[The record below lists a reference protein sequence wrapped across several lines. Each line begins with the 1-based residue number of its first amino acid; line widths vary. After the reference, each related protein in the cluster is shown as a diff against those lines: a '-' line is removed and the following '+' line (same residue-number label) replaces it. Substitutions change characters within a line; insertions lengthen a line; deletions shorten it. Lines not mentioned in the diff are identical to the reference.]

1 MLKVMNLAS
10 LKLSGSLLAKKAT
23 MKLMVARKLRYPNM
37 HQKAVREPSLH
48 STMIIPGWAWM
59 LSVGNGGANEIHVI
73 HKTNCKEVDNAII
86 MTVPSDSFQCKGL
99 AQLVLYFGWTW
110 VGLVAVNDDY
120 GREGI
125 QFIKEEILRGGAC
138 IAFTEYI
145 STNDLEHI
153 SHVTKIIKGSTAK
166 AVISLVKDIDKIVFL
181 EEMLRQ
187 NITGKIFVASE
198 AWSISNLL
206 TVTKYSSL
214 LSGTIGLSFHSSTI
228 LGFSEFLE
236 IMNPLST
243 IEDPWTK
250 IFWEKVFGCQ
260 FLDQTILTD
269 LLNNSKPCTGN
280 ESKESTQNIFN
291 DITNLNAAY
300 NLYNT
305 IHVIAKSL
313 HNMQNCQENKGQYN
327 NGSCPDIQH
336 FKPWQSIFLP
346 KHLLLPEHA
355 GTSYEALAGS
365 RSVYGRL
372 CKSHAGRGLSSCV
385 SHSQGSMML
394 VGILYK
400 ILLLIMLRKILYT
413 CNRTLCRPIPLW
425 SFTPCYRG
433 ASRAVGSDGQALG
446 ERGDSY
452 YCALIIQT
460 VALQYLVAAHYLL
473 PPSRS
478 YFCIT
483 SRPDTLSG
491 YSTGHSHA
499 GGGWCQSI
507 SAKGSEDRNVSYFS
521 TSPLLSDKTQ
531 FPSFFRTVPSDSF
544 QCKGLAQLVLYF
556 GWTWVGLVAVNDDY
570 GREGIQFIKEEI
582 LRGGACIAF
591 TEYISTNDL
600 EHISHVTKIIKGSTA
615 KAVISLVKDID
626 KIVFLEEMLRQNIT
640 GKIFV
645 ASEAWSISNLL
656 TVTKYS
662 SLLSGTIGLS
672 FHSSTILGFSEFLEI
687 MNPLSTIEDPWTKIF
702 WEKVFG
708 CQFLD
713 QTILTDLL
721 NNSKPCTGNE
731 SKESTQ
737 NIFNDI
743 TNLNAAYNLYNT
755 IHVIAKSLHNMQN
768 CQENK
773 GQFNNGSCPDIQH
786 FKPWQ
791 LSHYIQNVKVK
802 LSNGRELF
810 FDQNGDTPAVYDII
824 NWHMNTDG
832 TTRHV
837 KVGSYDTT
845 QANLNSFLINTSALI
860 WVSGQQQVPMSVCTQ
875 SCLAGFRKVL
885 RKDLPTCCFE
895 CVPCPLGEASNMTD
909 SLDCFKCPWD
919 KWPSAEKDRCLPKSR
934 EFLSFEERMGMT
946 LASTS
951 AFSSLLPISI
961 FGILICYKNTPI
973 VRANNFTLS
982 CILLMSMSLC
992 FLSSLAFIGYPQ
1004 PEKCLLRQVAF
1015 GTVFTLCVSCI
1026 LAKTFMVVF
1035 AFMATKPGSSLM
1047 KWVRPRVSYMIIVL
1061 STSLQLVLCITWIS
1075 FAPPFP
1081 TDNIQAQPGIIIVEC
1096 NEGSRTAFWCMLG
1109 YLSFLAT
1116 ISFIVAFLARR
1127 LPDSFNEAKFITF
1140 SMLAFLSVW
1149 VSYIPASLSSTGK
1162 YTVAME
1168 VFAILSSSW
1177 ALVICMFFP
1186 KCFIILFRPDMNSNE
1201 HEQIL
1206 SVNGERATEY
1216 LQTVLSWCKYPS
1228 KHHLPLSHNLHAA
1241 PDHGDMLMRMN
1252 VEESPR
1258 NSDVTGLTAWPEIKT
1273 VPRSTSITRAMI
1285 EPLLLGQTCITRT
1298 PLLAW
1303 ECPPARF
1310 VLNNMYGSYLSGPN
1324 FSAMRFALD
1333 EINRSPTLLPN
1344 LTLGF
1349 QIYDSCTGLHQELDG
1364 TLKLLTGQ
1372 AEGIPNFSCKQMPP
1386 MSSIIGHVTSTLS
1399 ILNAR
1404 ILSLYRY
1411 PQISYLSTSPLLSDK
1426 TQFPTFFR
1434 TVPSDSL
1441 QCKGLAQLVLHF
1453 GWTWIGIVAVDD
1465 DYGREAMKFIK
1476 EEILKVEA
1484 CVTFAEYI
1492 TTNNLKHISY
1502 VTKIIKESTA
1512 KAVISLVKDLD
1523 NILFLEEMLRQNVTG
1538 KIFVA
1543 SEAWSISNL
1552 FTTAKY
1558 SSLLSGT
1565 IGFSFHESTI
1575 PGFREFLD
1583 NIRPFSSREDPWTK
1597 IFWERAFGCQFFD
1610 QTILTYSLNNSK
1622 PCTGNEIL
1630 RYAWC
1635 KEGDK
1640 ILQHWRFYSEL
1651 SNNLSATDGHK
1662 IAGAGVLALPCRQW
1676 RLSHYIQ
1683 NVKVNLS
1690 TGREQFFD
1698 KNGDPPGMYD
1708 IVNWHLNTD
1717 GTMRHVKVGSY
1728 DTTQANGNSFLINTS
1743 ALMWASGQKEIPVS
1757 VCTES
1762 CLAGFRKVLRKG
1774 LPVCCFKCVPCPLGE
1789 ISNMTDSLDC
1799 FKCPWDQWPN
1809 SQKDRCLPKN
1819 KEFLSFEE
1827 PWGSALTATSVFS
1840 SLLPLSIFG
1849 LFMCYKNTPIVRA
1862 NNFSLSCLLL
1872 MSMSLCFLSSLAF
1885 IGYPQPEKC
1894 LLRQVAF
1901 GTVFTLCVSCILA
1914 KTFMVVFAFMATKP
1928 GSSLKKWV
1936 RPRVSYMIVA
1946 LSTSLQLVLCI
1957 TWISFAPPFSTD
1969 NIQTQPGIIIVECNE
1984 GSPTAFWCM
1993 LGYLGF
1999 LTTISFIVA
2008 FLARRLPDS
2017 FNEAKFITFSMLAF
2031 LSVWVSYIP
2040 ASLSSKGKYKV
2051 AMEVF
2056 AILSSS
2062 WALVICMFV
2071 PKCFIIL
2078 FRSHMNSKEHLMG
2091 KRAPTL
2097 ERCYTLFSY
2106 WGRLTSRAA
2115 VAAAGRL
2122 TSETIMVVLW
2132 SNGIGLGDIPVGP
2145 TSRIQSGLINWI
2157 QGSSNW
2163 RRMSHESIFGICG
2176 FVHKVQEAL
2185 RPLRPRFYCVFRTVC
2200 GFVHKNSE
2208 WDTTTLNTRYH
2219 HYKFKNAEEE
2229 INRSPTLLP
2238 NLTLGFQVYD
2248 SCAGILQELDGTL
2261 KMLTGQSQGVP
2272 NFSCK
2277 KLPPVSSVI
2286 GHSTSTFSILNA
2298 FVLGLNRFPQIS
2310 YLATSSLLSD
2320 KKQFPSFFRTVPSD
2334 TFQSKGLAQLV
2345 LHFGWTWV
2353 GLVAVDDDYGRQG
2366 IQLIKEELL
2375 RGGACVAFTE
2385 YITTNNLEHISYVT
2399 KIIKQSTAKAV
2410 VSLVKDLDEVI
2421 LLEEM
2426 LRQNVTGKIFV
2437 AGEAWSIS
2445 NLLTVAKYSSILA
2458 GTIGFSFHGT
2468 KIPGFREFLNSIHP
2482 YNTKEG
2488 PWTKLFWEKMF
2499 GCKLFDQSIKG
2510 SENASK
2516 LCTGNESMESMQ
2528 NIFFDISNLN
2538 PAYNIYMAVHAIAQS
2553 LHDMRTCQKGQ
2564 GPFPNGSCADIQH
2577 FNPWQLSHYIQNVKV
2592 KLSNGRELFFDQNGD
2607 PPAIYDII
2615 NWHMNIDGTTRQV
2628 KVGSHDTTQAN
2639 GNSFLINTSAL
2650 LWTSGKNQVPISLCT
2665 QSCVAGFRK
2674 VLRKDLPACCFECVL
2689 CPLGEIS
2696 NITDSLNCFSC
2707 PWDEWPNSQKD
2718 RCFPKNKE
2726 FLSFEEPLGVTLA
2739 STSSFSS
2746 LLPISI
2752 FGLFMCYKNTPIVR
2766 ANNFSLSCLLLMS
2779 MSLCFLSSL
2788 AFIGYP
2794 QPEKCLLRQVAFGT
2808 VFTLCVS
2815 CILAKTIMVV
2825 FAFMAT
2831 KPGSVLRKWARPRV
2845 SYMIIAFS
2853 CILQLTLCMS
2863 WISFAPP
2870 FPTDNIHTK
2879 PGIIIVEC
2887 NEGSPTAFWCMLG
2900 YLALLATIS
2909 FIVAFFASRL
2919 PDSFNEAKFIT
2930 FSMLAF
2936 LSVWVAY
2943 IPASLSSTGKYS
2955 VAMEVFAILSS
2966 SWALMTCM
2974 FAPKCFIILLRPEMN
2989 SKEHLMGKVKT

>member
-1 MLKVMNLAS
+1 
-10 LKLSGSLLAKKAT
+10 
-23 MKLMVARKLRYPNM
+23 
-37 HQKAVREPSLH
+37 
-48 STMIIPGWAWM
+48 
-59 LSVGNGGANEIHVI
+59 
-73 HKTNCKEVDNAII
+73 
-86 MTVPSDSFQCKGL
+86 
-99 AQLVLYFGWTW
+99 
-110 VGLVAVNDDY
+110 
-120 GREGI
+120 
-125 QFIKEEILRGGAC
+125 
-138 IAFTEYI
+138 
-145 STNDLEHI
+145 
-153 SHVTKIIKGSTAK
+153 
-166 AVISLVKDIDKIVFL
+166 
-181 EEMLRQ
+181 
-187 NITGKIFVASE
+187 
-198 AWSISNLL
+198 
-206 TVTKYSSL
+206 
-214 LSGTIGLSFHSSTI
+214 
-228 LGFSEFLE
+228 
-236 IMNPLST
+236 
-243 IEDPWTK
+243 
-250 IFWEKVFGCQ
+250 
-260 FLDQTILTD
+260 
-269 LLNNSKPCTGN
+269 
-280 ESKESTQNIFN
+280 
-291 DITNLNAAY
+291 
-300 NLYNT
+300 
-305 IHVIAKSL
+305 
-313 HNMQNCQENKGQYN
+313 
-327 NGSCPDIQH
+327 
-336 FKPWQSIFLP
+336 
-346 KHLLLPEHA
+346 
-355 GTSYEALAGS
+355 
-365 RSVYGRL
+365 
-372 CKSHAGRGLSSCV
+372 
-385 SHSQGSMML
+385 
-394 VGILYK
+394 
-400 ILLLIMLRKILYT
+400 
-413 CNRTLCRPIPLW
+413 
-425 SFTPCYRG
+425 
-433 ASRAVGSDGQALG
+433 
-446 ERGDSY
+446 
-452 YCALIIQT
+452 
-460 VALQYLVAAHYLL
+460 
-473 PPSRS
+473 
-478 YFCIT
+478 
-483 SRPDTLSG
+483 
-491 YSTGHSHA
+491 
-499 GGGWCQSI
+499 
-507 SAKGSEDRNVSYFS
+507 
-521 TSPLLSDKTQ
+521 
-531 FPSFFRTVPSDSF
+531 
-544 QCKGLAQLVLYF
+544 
-556 GWTWVGLVAVNDDY
+556 
-570 GREGIQFIKEEI
+570 
-582 LRGGACIAF
+582 
-591 TEYISTNDL
+591 
-600 EHISHVTKIIKGSTA
+600 
-615 KAVISLVKDID
+615 
-626 KIVFLEEMLRQNIT
+626 
-640 GKIFV
+640 
-645 ASEAWSISNLL
+645 
-656 TVTKYS
+656 
-662 SLLSGTIGLS
+662 
-672 FHSSTILGFSEFLEI
+672 
-687 MNPLSTIEDPWTKIF
+687 
-702 WEKVFG
+702 
-708 CQFLD
+708 
-713 QTILTDLL
+713 
-721 NNSKPCTGNE
+721 
-731 SKESTQ
+731 
-737 NIFNDI
+737 
-743 TNLNAAYNLYNT
+743 
-755 IHVIAKSLHNMQN
+755 
-768 CQENK
+768 
-773 GQFNNGSCPDIQH
+773 
-786 FKPWQ
+786 
-791 LSHYIQNVKVK
+791 
-802 LSNGRELF
+802 
-810 FDQNGDTPAVYDII
+810 
-824 NWHMNTDG
+824 
-832 TTRHV
+832 
-837 KVGSYDTT
+837 
-845 QANLNSFLINTSALI
+845 
-860 WVSGQQQVPMSVCTQ
+860 
-875 SCLAGFRKVL
+875 
-885 RKDLPTCCFE
+885 
-895 CVPCPLGEASNMTD
+895 
-909 SLDCFKCPWD
+909 
-919 KWPSAEKDRCLPKSR
+919 
-934 EFLSFEERMGMT
+934 
-946 LASTS
+946 
-951 AFSSLLPISI
+951 
-961 FGILICYKNTPI
+961 
-973 VRANNFTLS
+973 
-982 CILLMSMSLC
+982 
-992 FLSSLAFIGYPQ
+992 
-1004 PEKCLLRQVAF
+1004 
-1015 GTVFTLCVSCI
+1015 
-1026 LAKTFMVVF
+1026 
-1035 AFMATKPGSSLM
+1035 
-1047 KWVRPRVSYMIIVL
+1047 
-1061 STSLQLVLCITWIS
+1061 
-1075 FAPPFP
+1075 
-1081 TDNIQAQPGIIIVEC
+1081 
-1096 NEGSRTAFWCMLG
+1096 
-1109 YLSFLAT
+1109 
-1116 ISFIVAFLARR
+1116 
-1127 LPDSFNEAKFITF
+1127 
-1140 SMLAFLSVW
+1140 
-1149 VSYIPASLSSTGK
+1149 
-1162 YTVAME
+1162 
-1168 VFAILSSSW
+1168 
-1177 ALVICMFFP
+1177 
-1186 KCFIILFRPDMNSNE
+1186 
-1201 HEQIL
+1201 
-1206 SVNGERATEY
+1206 
-1216 LQTVLSWCKYPS
+1216 
-1228 KHHLPLSHNLHAA
+1228 
-1241 PDHGDMLMRMN
+1241 
-1252 VEESPR
+1252 
-1258 NSDVTGLTAWPEIKT
+1258 
-1273 VPRSTSITRAMI
+1273 
-1285 EPLLLGQTCITRT
+1285 
-1298 PLLAW
+1298 
-1303 ECPPARF
+1303 
-1310 VLNNMYGSYLSGPN
+1310 
-1324 FSAMRFALD
+1324 MRFALD

-1386 MSSIIGHVTSTLS
+1386 MSSIIGHVTSTFS

-1512 KAVISLVKDLD
+1512 KAVISLIKDLD
-1523 NILFLEEMLRQNVTG
+1523 NILFLEEMLRQNITG

-1610 QTILTYSLNNSK
+1610 QTILTDSLNNSK
-1622 PCTGNEIL
+1622 PCTGNESKESIEYMFKDVQTLNAAYNLYNTIHVIAKSLHDMQNCQENKGQYNNGSCPDIQHFKPWQASFTITIACESPQLCL
-1630 RYAWC
+1630 RITTLVTKFC
-1635 KEGDK
+1635 
-1640 ILQHWRFYSEL
+1640 
-1651 SNNLSATDGHK
+1651 NNGGF
-1662 IAGAGVLALPCRQW
+1662 IVNQ
-1676 RLSHYIQ
+1676 LSHYIQ
-1683 NVKVNLS
+1683 NIKVNLS

-1743 ALMWASGQKEIPVS
+1743 ALMWASGQKEVPVS

-1809 SQKDRCLPKN
+1809 SQKDKCLPKN
-1819 KEFLSFEE
+1819 REFLSFEE
-1827 PWGSALTATSVFS
+1827 PLGSALTATSVFS
-1840 SLLPLSIFG
+1840 SLLPISIFG

-1999 LTTISFIVA
+1999 LATISFIVA

-2040 ASLSSKGKYKV
+2040 ASLSSKGKYTV

-2091 KRAPTL
+2091 K
-2097 ERCYTLFSY
+2097 
-2106 WGRLTSRAA
+2106 GRLTRTRAA
-2115 VAAAGRL
+2115 SRCTYSVWVTCIAL
-2122 TSETIMVVLW
+2122 KKITKTM
-2132 SNGIGLGDIPVGP
+2132 

-2163 RRMSHESIFGICG
+2163 RSESIFGICG
-2176 FVHKVQEAL
+2176 FVHKVQEVISSHCDPFD
-2185 RPLRPRFYCVFRTVC
+2185 RGVFRFTKNCPAETLEFWVYAPDELQC
-2200 GFVHKNSE
+2200 RMGHNNLKHKLK
-2208 WDTTTLNTRYH
+2208 TILL
-2219 HYKFKNAEEE
+2219 ALEE

-2468 KIPGFREFLNSIHP
+2468 TIPGFREFLNSIHP

-2615 NWHMNIDGTTRQV
+2615 NWHMNIDGTTR
-2628 KVGSHDTTQAN
+2628 
-2639 GNSFLINTSAL
+2639 
-2650 LWTSGKNQVPISLCT
+2650 
-2665 QSCVAGFRK
+2665 
-2674 VLRKDLPACCFECVL
+2674 
-2689 CPLGEIS
+2689 
-2696 NITDSLNCFSC
+2696 
-2707 PWDEWPNSQKD
+2707 
-2718 RCFPKNKE
+2718 
-2726 FLSFEEPLGVTLA
+2726 
-2739 STSSFSS
+2739 
-2746 LLPISI
+2746 
-2752 FGLFMCYKNTPIVR
+2752 
-2766 ANNFSLSCLLLMS
+2766 
-2779 MSLCFLSSL
+2779 
-2788 AFIGYP
+2788 
-2794 QPEKCLLRQVAFGT
+2794 
-2808 VFTLCVS
+2808 
-2815 CILAKTIMVV
+2815 MVV
-2825 FAFMAT
+2825 LVHDQ
-2831 KPGSVLRKWARPRV
+2831 KKR
-2845 SYMIIAFS
+2845 
-2853 CILQLTLCMS
+2853 
-2863 WISFAPP
+2863 
-2870 FPTDNIHTK
+2870 
-2879 PGIIIVEC
+2879 
-2887 NEGSPTAFWCMLG
+2887 
-2900 YLALLATIS
+2900 
-2909 FIVAFFASRL
+2909 
-2919 PDSFNEAKFIT
+2919 
-2930 FSMLAF
+2930 
-2936 LSVWVAY
+2936 
-2943 IPASLSSTGKYS
+2943 
-2955 VAMEVFAILSS
+2955 
-2966 SWALMTCM
+2966 
-2974 FAPKCFIILLRPEMN
+2974 
-2989 SKEHLMGKVKT
+2989 